1 MYGDIY
7 KNKEYQKVWSVSIC
21 KESEKGKRK
30 NKEKKPSLQGKKKK
44 EHTLVDEEGTE
55 ILKRE

>member
-1 MYGDIY
+1 
-7 KNKEYQKVWSVSIC
+7 VSIC